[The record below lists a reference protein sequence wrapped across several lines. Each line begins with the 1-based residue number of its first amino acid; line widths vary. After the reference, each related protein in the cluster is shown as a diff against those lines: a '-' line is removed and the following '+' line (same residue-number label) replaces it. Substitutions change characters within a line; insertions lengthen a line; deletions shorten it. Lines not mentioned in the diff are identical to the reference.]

1 MGKKPTLW
9 IECFPTEV
17 YATLRVITTSARTSH
32 TQSTAAA
39 EMAPSMAFRSVGL
52 LNVPYSAF
60 AGAFRRAPC
69 IHSHLHCLAT
79 IRCEKCGPSPPLNV
93 RLNCSLV
100 PLQRAGGICSCQRGA
115 SSFPILAN
123 SDLRSWTGPAT
134 TSTEC
139 SGETYFRTAFWKVSG
154 VTRSRRNP

>member
-1 MGKKPTLW
+1 MRHFELIQPWPALLTPNLLRPRRWLRLW
-9 IECFPTEV
+9 RS
-17 YATLRVITTSARTSH
+17 ATRKRVPPASSTRRGQPAADPNRMSARFITRVASVL
-32 TQSTAAA
+32 
-39 EMAPSMAFRSVGL
+39 PSEL
-52 LNVPYSAF
+52 
-60 AGAFRRAPC
+60 FRRATGSPLRRFVTRTYA
-69 IHSHLHCLAT
+69 SSGLASPVSALGGN
-79 IRCEKCGPSPPLNV
+79 GP
-93 RLNCSLV
+93 
-100 PLQRAGGICSCQRGA
+100 CQRGA